1 MSEWIDRGDD
11 PDMEVLSE
19 SALAM
24 AQATLQNAIDDSNI
38 SRADLARRMDSPR
51 SFVTR
56 MLSGSHNLT
65 IKTMA
70 RCLAACGYE
79 IQFGVK
85 PIQWNW
91 VSTEPR
97 HVVIVECKTAPS
109 VEGAVCGA
117 AVFEGTLL
125 PTSFDLLAAG
135 CPLGR

>member
-1 MSEWIDRGDD
+1 MNEQWVTGDPND
-11 PDMEVLSE
+11 PDVDVLSE

-24 AQATLQNAIDDSNI
+24 AQATLQNAIDGSGI
-38 SRADLARRMDSPR
+38 SRADLARKLDAPR

-56 MLSGSHNLT
+56 ILSGSHNLT

-91 VSTEPR
+91 AATEVRPTLI
-97 HVVIVECKTAPS
+97 VDCNSVPSIVEGTALP
-109 VEGAVCGA
+109 
-117 AVFEGTLL
+117 GTLL
-125 PTSFDLLAAG
+125 LTSTGLLAAE
-135 CPLGR
+135 CPLA